1 MKNSLYFTKN
11 VFVYSNSILYS
22 ILPSSLLFCLTVIVE
37 IIEETDR
44 LQDAFTE
51 TPVCW
56 ILLVDL
62 LK

>member
-1 MKNSLYFTKN
+1 MFSYVL
-11 VFVYSNSILYS
+11 ILE
-22 ILPSSLLFCLTVIVE
+22 LPPSPLFCLTVIVE

-51 TPVCW
+51 TTFCW

>member
-1 MKNSLYFTKN
+1 MFSYVL
-11 VFVYSNSILYS
+11 ILEV
-22 ILPSSLLFCLTVIVE
+22 PPSLLFCLTVIVE

-44 LQDAFTE
+44 LQDTFTE
-51 TPVCW
+51 TTVCW

>member
-1 MKNSLYFTKN
+1 MFSY
-11 VFVYSNSILYS
+11 IL
-22 ILPSSLLFCLTVIVE
+22 ILELPSSLLFCLTVIVE

-51 TPVCW
+51 TTVCW

-62 LK
+62 LKEQRSIYKLDNHL